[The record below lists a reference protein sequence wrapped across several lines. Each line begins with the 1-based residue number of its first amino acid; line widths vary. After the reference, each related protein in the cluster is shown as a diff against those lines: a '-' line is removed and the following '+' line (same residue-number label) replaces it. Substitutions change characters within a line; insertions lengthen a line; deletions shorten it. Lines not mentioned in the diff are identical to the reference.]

1 MGFRNQRTPHNAETK
16 ETLEEGAR
24 RVQGETVHFISQL
37 EHMMSVLS
45 GELHT
50 VVIKEQYKSK
60 ERAES
65 NYQPQ
70 IECKIVQEVNH

>member
-1 MGFRNQRTPHNAETK
+1 MQRQKKPWRK
-16 ETLEEGAR
+16 G
-24 RVQGETVHFISQL
+24 QGESRVRAVHFISQL

-50 VVIKEQYKSK
+50 VAVKEQYKSK